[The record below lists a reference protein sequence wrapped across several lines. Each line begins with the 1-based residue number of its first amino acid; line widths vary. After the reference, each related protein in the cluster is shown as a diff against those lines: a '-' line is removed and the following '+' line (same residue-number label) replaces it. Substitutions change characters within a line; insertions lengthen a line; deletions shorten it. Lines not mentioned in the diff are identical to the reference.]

1 MVIVITQWFQDFL
14 KSKKTSMI
22 IYLYTKIYT
31 TSSVHSCTG
40 VFFSMR
46 CNCVTV
52 QNDCILKVWFWD
64 QGYKL
69 WPITIPQRFK
79 SWNHS
84 IQDWQKSSF
93 SDPNKYVKFLNVIL
107 IGKYRTYRWQ
117 CLIIINT
124 PFTQHWLFGRA

>member
-40 VFFSMR
+40 VFLAWGAIVWLFKM
-46 CNCVTV
+46 TV
-52 QNDCILKVWFWD
+52 YWKFGFEIKGINYGLLQFHRDLNPETTA
-64 QGYKL
+64 YK
-69 WPITIPQRFK
+69 TDRNRVFQ
-79 SWNHS
+79 
-84 IQDWQKSSF
+84 IQI
-93 SDPNKYVKFLNVIL
+93 NVKFLNIIL

-117 CLIIINT
+117 CLIVINT